1 MLLLSHFIDKETE
14 RSDSMSNDLVYDS
27 YCAKFIVTDFSSL
40 GNERT
45 RDGLSIQGNI
55 AQQRGTETQTT

>member
-14 RSDSMSNDLVYDS
+14 RSDSMCNDLVYDS

-45 RDGLSIQGNI
+45 RDGLSIQRDFCS
-55 AQQRGTETQTT
+55 AKKD